1 MKSVIAL
8 ARSTASANRPIEDST
23 RSAREAGL
31 RYVLD
36 AAPGISRIGQGRNAR
51 YVRRDGRVIRDQ
63 ASLNR
68 IRSLVIPPAW
78 TDVWICS
85 DPQGHLQATGRDA
98 RGRKQYRY
106 HPRWNHVRN
115 ENKYDRLLSFG
126 HALPR
131 IRSRVTEDLRR
142 SGLPRD
148 KILATIVR
156 LLEATLIR
164 IGNEEYARA
173 NESFGLTTLRDRH
186 ATVRGSTVRFE
197 FRGKSGIRHC
207 LDITDRRVARIVKQS
222 RDLPGYEL
230 FQYLDEDGRRHCIT
244 SGDVNEYLR
253 RIAGDDFT
261 AKDFR
266 TWAGTLLAARALK
279 KYEDQCDSLARAKRN
294 VAAAIGS
301 VALQLGNT
309 KAVCR
314 KCYIHPEI
322 LQAYLDGTL
331 LTRLGSTSRKDL
343 PRSSQQLPRE
353 EAALL
358 RFLRHRLLLSSKV
371 GKGIAS

>member
-8 ARSTASANRPIEDST
+8 ARSTASANRPIADST

-36 AAPGISRIGQGRNAR
+36 AAPGISRIGQGRKAR
-51 YVRRDGRVIRDQ
+51 YVRPDGRVIRDQ

-230 FQYLDEDGRRHCIT
+230 FQYLDEDARRHCIT

>member
-371 GKGIAS
+371 GKEIAS

>member
-115 ENKYDRLLSFG
+115 DNKYDRLLSFG